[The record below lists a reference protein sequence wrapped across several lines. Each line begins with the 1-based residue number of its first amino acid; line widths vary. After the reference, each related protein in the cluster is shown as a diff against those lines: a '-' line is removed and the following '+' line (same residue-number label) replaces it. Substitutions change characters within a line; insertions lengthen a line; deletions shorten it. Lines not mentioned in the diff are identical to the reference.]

1 MAGADPAAA
10 VPRREG
16 PAHARSRTSDLR
28 DLKPT
33 VRATGGATP
42 RAMKAGLGHKRC
54 LNWRQLEQAALVGVW
69 DDVWRVRSGVA
80 VVCDRCGSLPLVGAA
95 RASTMEGAL
104 GLP

>member
-1 MAGADPAAA
+1 
-10 VPRREG
+10 
-16 PAHARSRTSDLR
+16 
-28 DLKPT
+28 
-33 VRATGGATP
+33 
-42 RAMKAGLGHKRC
+42 MKSGLGHKRC

-69 DDVWRVRSGVA
+69 DDVLASKEWSC